1 MKIDQ
6 IKKEFPIFDEK
17 IQNNDLVYLDSANS
31 SQKPK
36 IVIDRINEFYTKQ
49 FSNVGRSVHY
59 LAVAATNMYENTRSS
74 VQKYINAEDKN
85 EIVFTK
91 GATEA
96 LNLVAN
102 TLGQKYLEEGD
113 EVIITELEH
122 HSNYVPWHFLRKSKN
137 IKINFAEINEFGE
150 VPIENIEKLITAKT
164 KIIAVN
170 HLSNVTGAIL
180 PIKEITQLAH
190 AKGIIVVVDGCQ
202 GAPHLKIDV
211 QDLDCDFYA
220 ISCHKM
226 YGPTGLGILYGKKKW
241 LEELPPYQGGGGM
254 IKEVKKDRISYGD
267 LPNKYEAGTMATAQV
282 IAFDQSIKFLEKVG
296 IENIIKHEKEL
307 LKIDVQDLD
316 CDFYAISCHKMYGP
330 TGLGVLYGKKKWLEE
345 LPPYQGGGGM
355 IKEVK
360 KDRISYGDLPNKY
373 EAGTMATAQVIAF
386 DQSIKFLEKV
396 GIENIIKHEKELI
409 EYGQEILKKNNSVKL
424 IGNPKNKGGVLSFTI
439 EGVHPHDI
447 ATILDEDGVA
457 IRAGHH
463 CCQILH
469 DKLGIP
475 ASARASV
482 GIYNTKED
490 LDQLNE
496 SINKC
501 KKIFDL

>member
-1 MKIDQ
+1 MNIDH

-36 IVIDRINEFYTKQ
+36 IVVDRINEFYTKQ

-59 LAVAATNMYENTRSS
+59 LAVAATNLYENTRTS
-74 VQKYINAEDKN
+74 VQKYINAKDKN

-102 TLGQKYLEEGD
+102 TLGQSYLKEGD
-113 EVIITELEH
+113 EILITELEH

-137 IKINFAEINEFGE
+137 IKINFAEINEDGE
-150 VPIENIEKLITAKT
+150 ITLEEIEKKITSKT
-164 KIIAVN
+164 KLISIT

-180 PIKEITQLAH
+180 PVKEITQLAH
-190 AKGIIVVVDGCQ
+190 SKGIIVVVDGCQ
-202 GAPHLKIDV
+202 GAPHLKLDM
-211 QDLDCDFYA
+211 QD
-220 ISCHKM
+220 I
-226 YGPTGLGILYGKKKW
+226 
-241 LEELPPYQGGGGM
+241 
-254 IKEVKKDRISYGD
+254 
-267 LPNKYEAGTMATAQV
+267 
-282 IAFDQSIKFLEKVG
+282 
-296 IENIIKHEKEL
+296 
-307 LKIDVQDLD
+307 D

-330 TGLGVLYGKKKWLEE
+330 TGLGVLYAKKKWLEI

-355 IKEVK
+355 IREVK
-360 KDRISYGDLPNKY
+360 KEGISFGDLPNKY

-386 DQSIKFLEKV
+386 GESIKFINEI
-396 GIENIIKHEKELI
+396 GIENIAKHEAELTK
-409 EYGQEILKKNNSVKL
+409 YGEDVLRKNNSVKL
-424 IGNPKNKGGVLSFTI
+424 VGNPKNKGSVLSFTLDGI
-439 EGVHPHDI
+439 HAHDI

-469 DKLGIP
+469 DKLGLS
-475 ASARASV
+475 ATARASLGV
-482 GIYNTKED
+482 YNTKDD
-490 LDQLNE
+490 LDKLNE

-501 KKIFDL
+501 KKIFDR